1 MVVSWL
7 RIAFCF
13 CYAWSCLM
21 ICRAGLGEELR
32 EGDRVVFLGAT
43 FIERMQTCEQ
53 VETYLTA
60 GQPGVTFR
68 NLGWSGDNVFG
79 EARALFGSRDDGFR
93 RLEADLKATQPTVVL
108 VAYGANEAHAGEA
121 GLEPF
126 TQGLQRLLDSLQG
139 TGARIT
145 ILLPAPY
152 EQVGPPF
159 PDPTPFNKQLEAYRQ
174 RLRQAA
180 EQRKLNVIDL
190 AELFEAARQASPTG
204 TLTNNGLHLQ
214 GDGYRRLAPHLA
226 AALGVTTPAWYVD
239 FDPQQSILEAQGCLV
254 EREPTSRP
262 QQAANPAARPAP
274 PAASTPPAKPQEA
287 APAAVIS
294 LRIIDHVLPPPQVPH
309 VAPTSV
315 GTLRLRGLPAGNYEL
330 RVDDQPL
337 LTASAEQWYEGVRLT
352 ERGGTKRANELR
364 QTIVEKNLLYL
375 HRYRPQNETYL
386 FLFRKHEQGNNAVE
400 IPQFD
405 PLVAT
410 LEKRIAELRI
420 PQSHRYQWIRVSQEA
435 SAGRP

>member
-1 MVVSWL
+1 MVVSWR

-13 CYAWSCLM
+13 CYAWSCLT
-21 ICRAGLGEELR
+21 ICGAGLGEELR

-93 RLEADLKATQPTVVL
+93 RLEADLKATKPTVVL

-126 TQGLQRLLDSLQG
+126 THGLQRLLDSLQS
-139 TGARIT
+139 TEARIT

-152 EQVGPPF
+152 EQVGLPF

-180 EQRKLNVIDL
+180 EQRKLNLIDL
-190 AELFEAARQASPTG
+190 AELFEAARQTPPTG
-204 TLTNNGLHLQ
+204 TLTTNGLHLP

-226 AALGVTTPAWYVD
+226 AALGVTPPAWSVD
-239 FDPQQSILEAQGCLV
+239 YDPQQSILEAQGCLV
-254 EREPTSRP
+254 ERELTPHP
-262 QQAANPAARPAP
+262 KQVANPAAQP
-274 PAASTPPAKPQEA
+274 TPPAKPQEA
-287 APAAVIS
+287 APAAAIS
-294 LRIIDHVLPPPQVPH
+294 LRIIDQVLPPPQVPH
-309 VAPTSV
+309 VATTSV
-315 GTLRLRGLPAGNYEL
+315 GTLRLRGLPAGDYEL

-337 LTASAEQWYEGVRLT
+337 LTASAEQWAEGVRLT

-420 PQSHRYQWIRVSQEA
+420 PQPHRYQWIRVTQ
-435 SAGRP
+435 